1 MNLRTEDQVRDQAKL
16 LLWLDKE
23 EAWVQ
28 QGTWQI
34 TTFNQLGFK
43 GVIDKPDGW
52 YLPDNINE
60 VAIILETKSED
71 KNLDKEDWENELLK
85 NIDIVSEKY
94 KKTIGILYNGKEV
107 VVFKNKEKID
117 SPKNLQN
124 KQFYIDLFKEEVIDK
139 NKIYLLTKKINDL
152 LHFKF
157 GIKNLYHR
165 MIFTAAALVVERFG
179 GNLKAIK
186 NNGYEP
192 FRNKIYDTLSKS
204 LEEHKQQNLKIE
216 LLLQV
221 YSEIR
226 MNTVENQADINE
238 YIDSVIEISNSIN
251 SDNWNGEDVM
261 GIFFNEFNRYKK
273 KSESGQIFTP
283 EHITSFMYKL
293 IGVTAKDRVLD
304 ATCGSG
310 GFLVKAMSNMIKEVW
325 GINTKEAEEIK
336 AKSLYGIEFD
346 REIFALACANMLI
359 HKDGKTNLAHLDAR
373 GQEACNW
380 IKDKNITKVLMN
392 PPYERKYGCK
402 QIVENVLNNVPHGVK
417 CAFILPDKKLEKD
430 NMYGLLKEHTLEMII
445 KLPENLFDAGVTT
458 SIFVFETWKPQ
469 NWKEIFACYIEDDGL
484 ERVKNQGR
492 QDTKNRWEEIEKYW
506 LEVVNRRY
514 DEKYNTHQFVNPEEA
529 LSYQKPQKEF
539 EIFEEDFK
547 KTIMEYIMFEEGID
561 VKEFNEKLLKKVL
574 YSSEMEDGKVVLTS
588 DNENNN
594 EEDWY

>member
-1 MNLRTEDQVRDQAKL
+1 MKKRTEDVVRDEAKII
-16 LLWLDKE
+16 LWFDKQE
-23 EAWVQ
+23 DWVQ
-28 QGTWQI
+28 QGTGQI
-34 TTFNQLGFK
+34 TSFKRLGFE
-43 GVIDKPDGW
+43 GVSDRPDGW
-52 YLPDNINE
+52 YLPDNKNE

-71 KNLDKEDWENELLK
+71 KNLDKEDWKNELLK

-94 KKTIGILYNGKEV
+94 EKTIGILYNGKEV
-107 VVFKNKEKID
+107 VVYKNKEKID
-117 SPKNLQN
+117 SPKTLQN
-124 KQFYIDLFKEEVIDK
+124 KQFYIDLFKEDSIDK
-139 NKIYLLTKKINDL
+139 NKIYSLTKKINDL

-165 MIFTAAALVVERFG
+165 MIFTAVALVVERFWG
-179 GNLKAIK
+179 DLGNIK
-186 NNGYEP
+186 NRGYEL
-192 FRNKIYDTLSKS
+192 FKKSIEITLSKS
-204 LEEHKQQNLKIE
+204 LEDHKPQNSKIE
-216 LLLQV
+216 LLIEV

-238 YIDSVIEISNSIN
+238 YIDAVVEISKSIN
-251 SDNWNGEDVM
+251 SNNWNGEDVM

-325 GINTKEAEEIK
+325 GMGTKEAEEIK

-402 QIVENVLNNVPHGVK
+402 QIVENVLNNVPSGLR

-430 NMYGLLKEHTLEMII
+430 NMHSFLKEHTLEMVI

-469 NWKEIFACYIEDDGL
+469 NWKEVFACYMEDDGL

-492 QDTKNRWEEIEKYW
+492 
-506 LEVVNRRY
+506 
-514 DEKYNTHQFVNPEEA
+514 
-529 LSYQKPQKEF
+529 
-539 EIFEEDFK
+539 
-547 KTIMEYIMFEEGID
+547 
-561 VKEFNEKLLKKVL
+561 
-574 YSSEMEDGKVVLTS
+574 
-588 DNENNN
+588 
-594 EEDWY
+594 